1 MYLYQV
7 YKKETY
13 IILWWLLFCLSKMHE
28 KFIKIL
34 TKELFLNYFLP
45 FECFL
50 VFFFV
55 KNKIIK
61 HCQRVT
67 TTVYH
72 LQITKNVLVYK
83 KIEKPARKLLVIP
96 IGNKNIR
103 NANSIQKKNTPVCWY
118 NENKSSKVYQSK
130 KKKYKYGLTL
140 RTYLTLT
147 VLV

>member
-72 LQITKNVLVYK
+72 LQITKNVPVQK
-83 KIEKPARKLLVIP
+83 KIEKPTRKLLVIP
-96 IGNKNIR
+96 IGNKNIK
-103 NANSIQKKNTPVCWY
+103 NANSIQKKKTPQYADIMKIKHPKCI
-118 NENKSSKVYQSK
+118 NPK
-130 KKKYKYGLTL
+130 KKNTNM
-140 RTYLTLT
+140 
-147 VLV
+147 V